1 MRLPVEAG
9 ILGKPGAAAAESAEE
24 QSSGAGRAALVYDSL
39 ASLDT
44 AESGSSYTYA
54 DADAHQHHRHHRAS
68 APPLQPMNAWEEHPE
83 AAGNNGRYEDGIGG
97 GGNADGYGDA
107 NADAYAGYGDA
118 NADAYAGYGGGG
130 YDDGAYGEGAAAAAF
145 ITGRGEPRVSQS
157 THGAGMSVQDL
168 IHASRISTAAS
179 SSVASGNGMFGAAA
193 AAGSGAVAGA
203 GTGAGAG
210 AGAGAAGA
218 VAGDYADAE
227 GELLATSLYLPIE
240 GGSNNLFM
248 EALESV
254 KHQGGT
260 AADVQEEGQKEEDE
274 VEDEIVVVESTS
286 ASATGGLPFNPARP
300 QHTPPPPPQ
309 HQHQHQPQHR
319 PPPSSHPT
327 AMPVATPTAK
337 AAPHV
342 QPAAISGA
350 AAQPAAPAA
359 GPVRFAG
366 LHKAATII
374 QAAWRGFWVRCTD
387 MQTATIRREIRTRR
401 AEKQINML
409 MHSAHAMQEQIHRG
423 EDLRRLQQDAI
434 RMLWDEV
441 QSLTAERDRATLRE
455 QTRAAVVIQR
465 YWRGH
470 SARKVWGPALR
481 HRLLD
486 NLSGVQRL
494 RAAVHAGNTTALVE
508 LCLHLQDQVD
518 SLNLAMTKVTGPEA
532 WNTSAVQTQQYPS
545 ASNSPAGKGS
555 SP

>member
-9 ILGKPGAAAAESAEE
+9 ILGKLGAAAAESAEE

-44 AESGSSYTYA
+44 AESSSSYTHA

-83 AAGNNGRYEDGIGG
+83 AAGNNGRNEDGSGG
-97 GGNADGYGDA
+97 GGNADGYG
-107 NADAYAGYGDA
+107 NA

-130 YDDGAYGEGAAAAAF
+130 YDDGGYGEGAAAAAF
-145 ITGRGEPRVSQS
+145 ITGRDEPRVSQS

-179 SSVASGNGMFGAAA
+179 SSVASGDGMFGAAA
-193 AAGSGAVAGA
+193 AAAA
-203 GTGAGAG
+203 GAGAG
-210 AGAGAAGA
+210 ADAGAAGA

-260 AADVQEEGQKEEDE
+260 AADVQKEGQKEEDE

-286 ASATGGLPFNPARP
+286 ASATGGLPFTPARP

-309 HQHQHQPQHR
+309 HQHQHQPQQR

-327 AMPVATPTAK
+327 AIPVATPTAK
-337 AAPHV
+337 VAPHV

-350 AAQPAAPAA
+350 AAQPAAPA
-359 GPVRFAG
+359 GGPVRPVRFAG

-423 EDLRRLQQDAI
+423 EDLRRLQQDVI

-441 QSLTAERDRATLRE
+441 QSLTAERDRVTLRE

-465 YWRGH
+465 YWRGY

-481 HRLLD
+481 HRP
-486 NLSGVQRL
+486 V
-494 RAAVHAGNTTALVE
+494 
-508 LCLHLQDQVD
+508 
-518 SLNLAMTKVTGPEA
+518 
-532 WNTSAVQTQQYPS
+532 
-545 ASNSPAGKGS
+545 
-555 SP
+555 